1 MDVAWS
7 VLTWMGCK
15 SDGDFT
21 ILLSLC
27 GSLSQSHFRK
37 QKQNEQANNN
47 YNKTQTINTWASSLL
62 KNKNL
67 VDSPGTAHR
76 DLLKPSVALELL
88 KSVA

>member
-1 MDVAWS
+1 MVWS
-7 VLTWMGCK
+7 VLTCMGCK

-27 GSLSQSHFRK
+27 GSLSQSHFSK

-47 YNKTQTINTWASSLL
+47 YNKTQTINTWASLL

-76 DLLKPSVALELL
+76 DLLKPSIALELL